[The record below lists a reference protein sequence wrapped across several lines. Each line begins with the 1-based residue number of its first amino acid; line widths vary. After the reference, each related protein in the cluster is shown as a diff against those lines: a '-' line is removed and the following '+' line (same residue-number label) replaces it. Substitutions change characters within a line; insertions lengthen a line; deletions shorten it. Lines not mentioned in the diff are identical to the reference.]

1 MSCAA
6 RLDFVQSGFFA
17 FFKTFF
23 QVTTQKFGN
32 RGNAHRSSD
41 ERGKQIT
48 RLFADAKGG
57 ENVKPYSHEEHKRH
71 AFDSFCKK
79 VLRNEARDYYDE
91 MKRQRDREVSFSELS
106 AQEMDMLFL
115 MDKYPSEQFNFS
127 VLGHAVA
134 IESELIAQAIA
145 ALPDEKRDIILLA
158 YFLDMT
164 DGEIGATLNLV
175 RSTVQYKRT
184 SSLQELK
191 KIMEGNANE

>member
-1 MSCAA
+1 M
-6 RLDFVQSGFFA
+6 
-17 FFKTFF
+17 
-23 QVTTQKFGN
+23 
-32 RGNAHRSSD
+32 
-41 ERGKQIT
+41 
-48 RLFADAKGG
+48 
-57 ENVKPYSHEEHKRH
+57 KPYSHEEHKRH
-71 AFDSFCKK
+71 AFGSFCKK

-106 AQEMDMLFL
+106 AQEMEMLFL

-134 IESELIAQAIA
+134 IESEIIAQAIA
-145 ALPDEKRDIILLA
+145 ALPEEKRDIILLA

>member
-1 MSCAA
+1 MKPRA

-17 FFKTFF
+17 FFKNIFSGYYS
-23 QVTTQKFGN
+23 KFAN
-32 RGNAHRSSD
+32 RGHAHRSSD
-41 ERGKQIT
+41 ERGKHIT
-48 RLFADAKGG
+48 ALQKGG

-79 VLRNEARDYYDE
+79 VLRNEGRDYYDE
-91 MKRQRDREVSFSELS
+91 MKRQRDREVSFSELL
-106 AQEMDMLFL
+106 AQEMDMLFV

-127 VLGHAVA
+127 VMGHEVA

-164 DGEIGATLNLV
+164 DGEIGAMLNLV
-175 RSTVQYKRT
+175 RRTVQYKRT

-191 KIMEGNANE
+191 KIMEGNVNE